1 MHFSLVKTRFTL
13 VAVATL
19 FTVGCTDMVGRLK
32 QNLTPSQRASASKEQ
47 VPKATAAEQGE
58 TIEYAVHVA
67 KDGTS
72 AFYAYRGSI
81 EVTANETGE
90 RVTLKPGEMV
100 TVGPGKRIKKGT
112 FSPDSVPA
120 LSDIPASV
128 KRQVTVKRWP
138 NQIKRP

>member
-1 MHFSLVKTRFTL
+1 MHFSLLKTRFTL
-13 VAVATL
+13 VAVAIL
-19 FTVGCTDMVGRLK
+19 FMVGCTDMVGRLK
-32 QNLTPSQRASASKEQ
+32 QNLTPTQPTSTSKEQ
-47 VPKATAAEQGE
+47 APEATAAEQGE
-58 TIEYAVHVA
+58 TIEFTVNVA

-72 AFYAYRGSI
+72 TFHAYRGSL

-112 FSPDSVPA
+112 FSPDSVSA
-120 LSDIPASV
+120 LSDVPASV
-128 KRQVTVKRWP
+128 KRQVITKRWP